1 MKCMRLPLPISPKYD
16 SPIFEA
22 VALQLV
28 LGLLS
33 LLVLDGGR
41 VAQVF
46 GIALV
51 AFWGGAA
58 VLIWRHAKSP
68 SRVDLELVRFG
79 YFPVLLIAFFL
90 VGWIWG
96 LRGVL

>member
-1 MKCMRLPLPISPKYD
+1 MRLPISTKYD

-22 VALQLV
+22 VSLQIV
-28 LGLLS
+28 LSLLS

-51 AFWGGAA
+51 AFWGGAT

-68 SRVDLELVRFG
+68 SRVDLQVIRFG
-79 YFPVLLIAFFL
+79 YFPVLLMAFFL
-90 VGWIWG
+90 VAGIWR

>member
-1 MKCMRLPLPISPKYD
+1 MRLPLPISPKYD
-16 SPIFEA
+16 SAIFEA
-22 VALQLV
+22 VALQVV

-46 GIALV
+46 GIALL
-51 AFWGGAA
+51 AFWGGAV
-58 VLIWRHAKSP
+58 VLVWRHAKSP
-68 SRVDLELVRFG
+68 SRVDLELIRFG
-79 YFPVLLIAFFL
+79 YFPVLLMAFLL
-90 VGWIWG
+90 VAWIWR